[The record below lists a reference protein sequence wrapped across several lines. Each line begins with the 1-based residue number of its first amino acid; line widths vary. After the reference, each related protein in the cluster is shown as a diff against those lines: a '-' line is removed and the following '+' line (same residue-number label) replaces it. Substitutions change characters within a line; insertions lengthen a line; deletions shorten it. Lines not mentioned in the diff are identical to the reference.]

1 MSCKKVL
8 ALVLALVMM
17 VAVFAGCSSKGRTV
31 DDIKKAGVLKVG
43 SKEDVPN
50 FGLLDTATGTYSG
63 LEIEIAQ
70 LIAKEIFGDESKVD
84 FQGVTAATRGPLLDN
99 GDVDMI
105 LATFTIT
112 EERKLT
118 YNFSTGYY
126 EDAVGMLVRK
136 DSGITSLADCD
147 GKKIG
152 VALSATSQAAIQEAA
167 DAAGISITF
176 NEYGTYPE
184 IQMALL
190 SGNIDVFCVDRS
202 ILRGYLTDDLVLTED
217 KFAPQEYGVATKL
230 ENKALA
236 EYVDGLIKKWLDD
249 GTIQGLIDKYG
260 I

>member
-8 ALVLALVMM
+8 ALVLALVL
-17 VAVFAGCSSKGRTV
+17 VAAIFSGCSAKSGTV
-31 DDIKKAGVLKVG
+31 ESIKKAGVLKVG

-70 LIAKEIFGDESKVD
+70 LIAKEIFGDETKVQ

-99 GDVDMI
+99 GDIDMV

-136 DSGITSLADCD
+136 DSGITSIADLD
-147 GKKIG
+147 GKVIG
-152 VALSATSQAAIQEAA
+152 VALSSTSQKAIQEAA
-167 DAAGISITF
+167 DAAGVSVSF

-190 SGNIDVFCVDRS
+190 SGNVDVFCVDRS
-202 ILRGYLTDDLVLTED
+202 ILRGYLTDDLLLTDD
-217 KFAPQEYGVATKL
+217 KFSPQEYGVATKL
-230 ENKALA
+230 ENKELA

-249 GTIQGLIDKYG
+249 GTIQAIIDKYG